1 MRFVPLSLTPCY
13 MLSYCMH
20 VFILYFSGPAEST
33 HLNQSLEQRHDYG
46 VFNISEITAASSTSN
61 CLNTTYT
68 DPVPTDTT
76 DPEPADTTDPAPA
89 DTTSDLP
96 AAPTHAELKAS
107 FDVTRRDIQ
116 DPHEILE
123 E

>member
-1 MRFVPLSLTPCY
+1 MFLY
-13 MLSYCMH
+13 
-20 VFILYFSGPAEST
+20 FIFYFSGPAEST

-46 VFNISEITAASSTSN
+46 VFNISVITAASSTSN

-68 DPVPTDTT
+68 T
-76 DPEPADTTDPAPA
+76 PADTTEDTAPA
-89 DTTSDLP
+89 DTTEDTAPADTTADLP
-96 AAPTHAELKAS
+96 AALTHAELTAS

-116 DPHEILE
+116 DPPEILE